1 MNQKSLEWKVGL
13 FVLIGLVVLGV
24 LLLQF
29 SKGTSMFRPTYNLY
43 LVAKNVGGL
52 KIRAGVLMAGVQV
65 GSVSDIKLNPDGK
78 SVTITLKIYNQ
89 YVIHKDAR
97 FLIEQSGFL
106 GDQFVAIIPT
116 KNEGEEWKNG
126 EHPQAEE
133 PFNLQ
138 EVARSAAGFLQR
150 IDETAKKLN
159 DAVTDVRRLVL
170 NEETLT
176 NLAVTVANM
185 RTASERA
192 IVAVNGVNSL
202 VETNSPHIEEAVSN
216 VVFFSEQIDT
226 FANAFGT
233 VLATNSA
240 QLTSSMK
247 NIESS
252 TVVVKD
258 LLTDVQSGKGLAGT
272 VLRNDAFATNVQ
284 AIANNLQVTTSNL
297 NRLGLW
303 RFMWHREVPPK
314 AETPAVPPKT
324 ESTKPPKQLD

>member
-13 FVLIGLVVLGV
+13 FVFIGLLVLGV

-29 SKGTSMFRPTYNLY
+29 SKGMSLFRPTYNLY

-52 KIRAGVLMAGVQV
+52 KARSGVLMAGVQV
-65 GSVSDIKLNPDGK
+65 GTVSEIKLNPDGK
-78 SVTITLKIYNQ
+78 TVTITLKVYKQ

-106 GDQFVAIIPT
+106 GDQYVAIVPT
-116 KNEGEEWKNG
+116 KNEGDEWRDG
-126 EHPQAEE
+126 EHPQAED

-138 EVARSAAGFLQR
+138 EVARSAAGFIQR

-176 NLAVTVANM
+176 NLASTVANM
-185 RTASERA
+185 RNASERA
-192 IVAVNGVNSL
+192 IVAVNGVNTL
-202 VETNSPHIEEAVSN
+202 VETNSPHIQEAVSN
-216 VVFFSEQIDT
+216 VVFFSQQIDT
-226 FANAFGT
+226 FADAFGT
-233 VLATNSA
+233 VLATNST
-240 QLTSSMK
+240 QLTASMK

-252 TVVVKD
+252 TVVIKD
-258 LLTDVQSGKGLAGT
+258 LLTDVQSGKGFAGT
-272 VLRNDAFATNVQ
+272 VLRNDQLATNVQ
-284 AIANNLQVTTSNL
+284 AIASNLAMTTSNL

-314 AETPAVPPKT
+314 TS
-324 ESTKPPKQLD
+324 ESPKQPKKSD